1 MVVLSAAVTTK
12 GGKVLLARQFVPM
25 TRIRVESLLAA
36 FPKLIGSGDGAS
48 QHTFIETEHVRYLYQ
63 PIEGLYV
70 VMITNKSSNIKED
83 LDSLRM
89 LGKLVPEYCNGN
101 DEESVSKS
109 AFQLVYAI
117 DELISI
123 GYKEYVTLT
132 QIRTFTDMDSHEE
145 KLQNII
151 RESKETEQKH
161 LIKEQAQRLE
171 KQKLETVG
179 FGGFG
184 NSSKGTMAGFGSS
197 SSPSG
202 FGFDNQAPKS
212 GYGGSSYNASSSSSV
227 NEDRSPPRTVPAP
240 RTAKDRKGMDLKG
253 KKKDQDALSEFGDS
267 AGLESFK
274 AEAMAQSISSKSQS
288 TVSDSKV
295 DMSG

>member
-12 GGKVLLARQFVPM
+12 GGKVLLARQFAPM

-36 FPKLIGSGDGAS
+36 FPKLIGSGDSTS

-89 LGKLVPEYCNGN
+89 IGKLVPEYCNGT
-101 DEESVSKS
+101 DEDAVSKS

-123 GYKEYVTLT
+123 GYKEYVTLS

-161 LIKEQAQRLE
+161 LIKEQAKRLE
-171 KQKLETVG
+171 SQKTEGSG

-184 NSSKGTMAGFGSS
+184 NASRGAMTGFGSS

-202 FGFDNQAPKS
+202 FGFDNQVSRS
-212 GYGGSSYNASSSSSV
+212 GYGSSNATSSGSV
-227 NEDRSPPRTVPAP
+227 NEDKSPPRSAPAP

-253 KKKDQDALSEFGDS
+253 KKKDQEVLPEFGDA

-274 AEAMAQSISSKSQS
+274 AEAIAQSISSKSQS
-288 TVSDSKV
+288 SATDSKV
-295 DMSG
+295 DMST